1 MSINYL
7 DYMVGDLPKDHPL
20 MKALEEARATGDD
33 QEKIKQAEEAVDRE
47 LKHKAE
53 ADMFMSQ
60 MADAYLD

>member
-7 DYMVGDLPKDHPL
+7 DYMVGDLPQDHPL
-20 MKALEEARATGDD
+20 IKALEEARATGD

>member
-7 DYMVGDLPKDHPL
+7 DYMVAPLPEDHPL
-20 MKALEEARATGDD
+20 MKALEEARATGD

-47 LKHKAE
+47 MKHQAE

>member
-20 MKALEEARATGDD
+20 MKALEEARATGD
-33 QEKIKQAEEAVDRE
+33 QNKIKEAEEAVDRE
-47 LKHKAE
+47 MKHQAE
-53 ADMFMSQ
+53 ASAFMSQ

>member
-20 MKALEEARATGDD
+20 MKELEKARETGD

-47 LKHKAE
+47 LKHQAE
-53 ADMFMSQ
+53 ASAFMSQ

>member
-20 MKALEEARATGDD
+20 MKALEEARATGD
-33 QEKIKQAEEAVDRE
+33 EKKIKEAEEAVDRE
-47 LKHKAE
+47 MKHQAE
-53 ADMFMSQ
+53 ASAFMAQ

>member
-7 DYMVGDLPKDHPL
+7 DYMVAPLPKDHPL
-20 MKALEEARATGDD
+20 MKSLEEARATGD

-47 LKHKAE
+47 MKHQAE

>member
-20 MKALEEARATGDD
+20 MKALEEARATGD

-47 LKHKAE
+47 MKHQAE
-53 ADMFMSQ
+53 ASAFMSQ